1 MPIYEYKCSECGLFE
16 QLREI
21 TKRVDI
27 TLCPTCGGIAH
38 LKMSAPARINI
49 KHNESLPCGNGSE
62 GRYVSSQETG
72 GLPVF
77 IPSWGAMEKEEV
89 DYVAGMAI
97 DKERA
102 RVKGKQKSSTK
113 ERLEQ
118 VAAVA
123 RQAPRG
129 ERAEAAQEIIKEL
142 GG

>member
-1 MPIYEYKCSECGLFE
+1 MPIYEYRCPKCWHKFSRIEQMSSSSEAYCSRCGVLADRLISLPSKSFI
-16 QLREI
+16 R
-21 TKRVDI
+21 
-27 TLCPTCGGIAH
+27 
-38 LKMSAPARINI
+38 
-49 KHNESLPCGNGSE
+49 HNESLPCGNGSE

-72 GLPVF
+72 GLPVL

-97 DKERA
+97 EKERD
-102 RVKGKQKSSTK
+102 RVKRKQKSATK

-118 VAAVA
+118 VVEAT

-129 ERAEAAQEIIKEL
+129 ERAEAAQGAIDEM